1 MKGNIPMERVAAVQ
15 MRPELLEVE
24 KNLQSIL
31 LSFEEAVTSGARL
44 VVFPECALSGYD
56 LSLNEAQVVAESIP
70 GHLSERLSQACKELD
85 ATIMVGILE
94 RDDSGR
100 IFNTALVTGPDGILG
115 RYRKTHLPHL
125 GIDRFLASGEELL
138 PPLKTPIGRVGTLIC
153 YDLRFP
159 EPCRALALMGAQI
172 VLISTAWPS
181 AATLYPDFVAQTR
194 AAENGVF
201 LVAANRIGEE
211 HGARYLGHSLIIGP
225 DGEVLAQAGGEEE
238 TILYADID
246 PSLSDQKRRV
256 FLAGEYELDI
266 FNDRR
271 PKLYGEIV
279 R

>member
-1 MKGNIPMERVAAVQ
+1 MERVAAVQ

-31 LSFEEAVTSGARL
+31 LNFEEAATSGARL

-56 LSLNEAQVVAESIP
+56 LSLNEAQAVAESIP
-70 GHLSERLSQACKELD
+70 GHFSERLSQACKELD

-94 RDDSGR
+94 RDDSDR
-100 IFNTALVTGPDGILG
+100 IFNTALVIGPDGILG

-181 AATLYPDFVAQTR
+181 AATLYPDFVARTR
-194 AAENGVF
+194 AAENGIF
-201 LVAANRIGEE
+201 IVAANRIGEE

-225 DGEVLAQAGGEEE
+225 DGEVLAQASGEEE

-256 FLAGEYELDI
+256 FLVGEYELDI

-271 PKLYGEIV
+271 PKLYGELV

>member
-1 MKGNIPMERVAAVQ
+1 MERVAAVQ
-15 MRPELLEVE
+15 MKPELLKVE
-24 KNLQSIL
+24 KNFQSIL
-31 LSFEEAVTSGARL
+31 LSFNEAVTAGARL
-44 VVFPECALSGYD
+44 VVFPECALSGYY
-56 LSLNEAQVVAESIP
+56 LSLEEAQTVAESIP
-70 GHLSERLSQACKELD
+70 GYLSERLSKACQELD
-85 ATIMVGILE
+85 APIMVGILE

-115 RYRKTHLPHL
+115 RYRKTHLPYL
-125 GIDRFLASGEELL
+125 GIDRFLTPGEELL

-159 EPCRALALMGAQI
+159 EPCRSLALMGAQI

-194 AAENGVF
+194 AAENGIF
-201 LVAANRIGEE
+201 LIAANLIGEE
-211 HGARYLGHSLIIGP
+211 RGARYLGHSLIIGP

-238 TILYADID
+238 TILYADIN

>member
-1 MKGNIPMERVAAVQ
+1 MIRVAAVQ
-15 MRPELLEVE
+15 MMPELLKVD
-24 KNLQSIL
+24 KNLQSIIL
-31 LSFEEAVTSGARL
+31 RFEEAVAAGAKL

-56 LSLNEAQVVAESIP
+56 LSLEEAQSVAESIP
-70 GHLSERLSQACKELD
+70 GHVSERLSQSCQELGS
-85 ATIMVGILE
+85 TIMVGILE
-94 RDDSGR
+94 KDERGR
-100 IFNTALVTGPDGILG
+100 IFNTALIVGPDGILG

-138 PPLKTPIGRVGTLIC
+138 PPINTPVGRVGTLIC

-159 EPCRALALMGAQI
+159 EPCRALSLMGAQVI
-172 VLISTAWPS
+172 LISTAWPS
-181 AATLYPDFVAQTR
+181 AATLYPDFVARTR

-211 HGARYLGHSLIIGP
+211 RRSRYLGHSLIVGP
-225 DGEVLAQAGGEEE
+225 DGEVLAQAGGEDE

-246 PSLSDQKRRV
+246 PSLSDQKRRI

-279 R
+279 K